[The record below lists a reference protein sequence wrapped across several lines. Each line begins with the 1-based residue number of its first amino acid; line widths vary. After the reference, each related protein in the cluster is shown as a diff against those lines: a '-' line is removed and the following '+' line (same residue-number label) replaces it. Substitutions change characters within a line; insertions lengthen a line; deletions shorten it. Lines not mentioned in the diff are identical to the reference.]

1 MGLLFLLA
9 AVSVGGIVVGP
20 TGEPVAGAK
29 VTLRD
34 ASQAELRSTLSGP
47 DGRFALDSAP
57 PGVFLLKVELPP
69 FAPWEGRVRI
79 VEGRQL
85 EKAVRLD
92 MSPVRSEITV
102 MAEPGRAVDLI
113 DSPVQVNAIASSQ
126 IGERAKI
133 VLSEALA
140 GEPGVAEQK
149 TSAGMG
155 GVFVRG
161 LTGKNVAL
169 YRDGFRATTSVQ
181 RGGVSTFFNLA
192 DASRLERI
200 EVVRGPSAAEY
211 GSDAVGGTVNLVS
224 QSPALAVKGRE
235 TSGEGSASFRSA
247 DNSFGSDALI
257 RYAGE
262 KASVG
267 VSASGRRINR
277 LRTGGGIDSR
287 GALTRF
293 FGLSAETADGRL
305 PDTGF
310 TQYGGAIHAQWMPT
324 PARHLA
330 VRYERAQ
337 QDGGKRYDQLM
348 GGDGNLIADLRNL
361 MGDFGWLR
369 YQQFGRGPIQNWSA
383 GVSYNAQREE
393 RVNQGGQGNP
403 LGRITQQYEK
413 LRSWGGQGRLS
424 GQAGRHSYSAGAE
437 SYWEGVR
444 APAFTFDP
452 SAGAAALSRPRVP
465 DRARYASHGFHAQ
478 DAWED
483 SGRRLRL
490 TGAIRYSAAHYRSRA
505 ADSPAGIPPLWPDDK
520 WSGGA
525 WSGRAGAVAKLG
537 ETASVT
543 ANYSRGFRAPNMT
556 DLGTLGLQGNGFFET
571 SATMIAGLGGIVGDR
586 SDDQAAPSGKPA
598 SQLRAET
605 SDNFETGLRL
615 RRGGLQA
622 GVSVFHLRMNATIVS
637 RTLLLPQGAIG
648 SSLGGQLI
656 TSQLSSGA
664 IYVAEAANP
673 VLVRANSGGAHL
685 NGVEQRI
692 QAKLAW
698 GFLVSQNFTWVRA
711 ADPETGLPPDIE
723 PGVPAPTGH
732 AALLWAPASRRV
744 WVELFAEAATKQSR
758 LSSLALADRRIGA
771 ARSRSNIASF
781 FRNGATVRGLVA
793 NGILLPTGDTLA
805 QVQQRVLGGL
815 NSAPLYTAIPGY
827 ATFGIRAGMPLGK
840 AVDLMAEMSNL
851 GDRNYRGMGWGVDAA
866 GRAVSLRLKYRF

>member
-1 MGLLFLLA
+1 MGLFLLLA
-9 AVSVGGIVVGP
+9 AISVGGVVVGP

-29 VTLRD
+29 VSLRD

-47 DGRFALDSAP
+47 DGRFALESAP
-57 PGVFLLKVELPP
+57 PGVFLLRVELPP
-69 FAPWEGRVRI
+69 FAPWEGRVR
-79 VEGRQL
+79 VVDGRQL

-92 MSPVRSEITV
+92 MSPVRAEITV
-102 MAEPGRAVDLI
+102 MAEPGRAVDLV

-126 IGERAKI
+126 IGERAKV

-140 GEPGVAEQK
+140 GEAGVAEQK

-161 LTGKNVAL
+161 LTGKNVAV

-192 DASRLERI
+192 EASRLDRI
-200 EVVRGPSAAEY
+200 EIVRGPSAAEY

-224 QSPALAVKGRE
+224 QAPGLAVKGRE
-235 TSGEGSASFRSA
+235 THAEGSSFFRSA

-262 KASVG
+262 KTSAG
-267 VSASGRRINR
+267 LSASGRRANR
-277 LRTGGGIDSR
+277 LRTGQGIDSR
-287 GALTRF
+287 GAVTRF
-293 FGLSAETADGRL
+293 FGLPAETADGRL
-305 PDTGF
+305 DDTCF
-310 TQYGGAIHAQWMPT
+310 TQYGGAIHAQWT
-324 PARHLA
+324 PSPSRHLA
-330 VRYERAQ
+330 ARYERAQ

-369 YQQFGRGPIQNWSA
+369 YQQFGRGRIQNWSA
-383 GVSYNAQREE
+383 GLSYNAQREQ

-403 LGRITQQYEK
+403 LGLVTNQYEK

-424 GQAGRHSYSAGAE
+424 GQAGHHSYAAGAE
-437 SYWEGVR
+437 GYWEGVR

-452 SAGAAALSRPRVP
+452 ASRAVAFSRPRVP
-465 DRARYASHGFHAQ
+465 DRARYRSHGFHAQ

-483 SGRRLRL
+483 GGRRLRL
-490 TGAIRYSAAHYRSRA
+490 TGAVRYSAAHYTSRSQ
-505 ADSPAGIPPLWPDDK
+505 DSPAGIPPLWPDDK

-571 SATMIAGLGGIVGDR
+571 SAATVAGLGGEVGDR
-586 SDDQAAPSGKPA
+586 ADDKAVSSGKPV

-605 SDNFETGLRL
+605 SDSFETGLRL
-615 RRGGLQA
+615 RRGGVQA
-622 GVSVFHLRMNATIVS
+622 DISVFHLRMNGTVVS
-637 RTLLLPQGAIG
+637 RTLLLPQGAAG
-648 SSLGGQLI
+648 GLLGGQPI
-656 TSQLSSGA
+656 TSQLNSGA

-673 VLVRANSGGAHL
+673 VLVRANSGGARF
-685 NGVEQRI
+685 NGVEQRF
-692 QAKLAW
+692 QAKLTW

-711 ADPETGLPPDIE
+711 VDPETGLPPDIE

-744 WVELFAEAATKQSR
+744 WVEFFAEAAARQAR

-781 FRNGATVRGLVA
+781 FRNGAAARGLVA
-793 NGILLPTGDTLA
+793 NGILLATGETLA

-840 AVDLMAEMSNL
+840 ALDLMAEASNL